1 MFSDFRAPNVRIFQA
16 YGLTETS
23 PLCTIMPV
31 GLNNYGTIGWPI
43 SSIEAKIVDV
53 DDANGIGVDANETG
67 ELWFRGPNVM
77 LGYFK
82 NAAAT
87 DETITKDGWLRS
99 GDIGYYDDSGLIYVS
114 DRIKELIKVNAFQV
128 APAELEAIIRDHP
141 EILDAVVVGVPNAKT
156 GEVPRAFVV
165 RKPNSSITGEQ
176 IGQFVAKQV
185 IKYKHLTGGV
195 YFVDSIPKTPTGK
208 ILRREVKKYI
218 V

>member
-1 MFSDFRAPNVRIFQA
+1 MRIFQA

-23 PLCTIMPV
+23 PLSTIMPL
-31 GLNNYGTIGWPI
+31 GHNNYGTIGWPV
-43 SSIEAKIVDV
+43 SNIEGKIVCV
-53 DDANGIGVDANETG
+53 DDENGIGLDANETG

-87 DETITKDGWLRS
+87 EKTITKDGWLRS
-99 GDIGYYDDSGLIYVS
+99 GDIGYYDESGLLYIS
-114 DRIKELIKVNAFQV
+114 DRIKELIKVNAYQV

-141 EILDAVVVGVPNAKT
+141 DILDAVVVGVPYAKT

-165 RKPNSSITGEQ
+165 RKPNSNITGEQ
-176 IGQFVAKQV
+176 IQEFVAKQV

-208 ILRREVKKYI
+208 ILRREVKKY
-218 V
+218 VV